1 MHNYKAFHG
10 IKQHHSAEHN
20 QERTVKM
27 HNLSPSAHQTEESS
41 SMKLSNTAVKNLWG
55 CFTNVSQYLPVRFI
69 SSFSVDTVTAES
81 ESSSSC
87 GVSDGKM
94 I

>member
-27 HNLSPSAHQTEESS
+27 HNQLPEVHQTEE
-41 SMKLSNTAVKNLWG
+41 
-55 CFTNVSQYLPVRFI
+55 FRQ
-69 SSFSVDTVTAES
+69 
-81 ESSSSC
+81 
-87 GVSDGKM
+87 
-94 I
+94 